1 MDRQRPAGAGLWKQ
15 LLAGADDPALR
26 EHAWRLSLQM
36 FDFDSAIELLA
47 PIGAQ
52 RQMTDEELDALVY
65 SHETRGTPEEGEAWL
80 RGYVQRYPKQ
90 RLAWQRLQQILEHTQ
105 QLQEETGV
113 WARMARHFPLSV
125 K

>member
-1 MDRQRPAGAGLWKQ
+1 DLARLGEWTGNSPRALGLWKQ

-26 EHAWRLSLQM
+26 ENAWRLSLQM

-65 SHETRGTPEEGEAWL
+65 SHETRGTPEEGESWL
-80 RGYVQRYPKQ
+80 RGYVQRYP
-90 RLAWQRLQQILEHTQ
+90 T
-105 QLQEETGV
+105 
-113 WARMARHFPLSV
+113 
-125 K
+125 